1 MKYITKILTTC
12 TNNCHSPT
20 VIYNN
25 IYITDHNLYKDLSSE
40 CTDHNLY
47 KDLSSEWTDHNLY
60 KDLSS
65 ECNDHNLYKDL
76 SSEFWR

>member
-47 KDLSSEWTDHNLY
+47 KDLSSECTGELCGRCVENVVGDGEER
-60 KDLSS
+60 K
-65 ECNDHNLYKDL
+65 
-76 SSEFWR
+76 FA